1 MLKKEL
7 SRVAPDYR
15 RMVAAAENCRS
26 EILPLYE
33 HNVSCKIIDEL
44 AGSDV
49 CGRMESGDFDAA
61 FAAYGEFFRLA
72 GYDVVTF
79 EYCIGAAMPPG
90 GALRGG
96 MGPIQ
101 SRADLEAFPWEQIP
115 DRYWDL
121 AAPMFEAL
129 GRRMPYGMKAIGGV
143 GNGAF
148 ELAEDLVGLQYL
160 PFLEADDPEA
170 HAELYRRIGD
180 LMETIWT
187 RFLKEFGELYCVC
200 RIGDDLGFRSSLL
213 TMPDTVRQLVIPQY
227 KRVIDRVHAA
237 GKPFLLHCCG
247 CIFEVMD
254 DLIAAG
260 IDAKH
265 SNEDAI
271 APFERWI
278 HDYSDRI
285 GLFGGIDMDFIVSR
299 SPEEIRRKIDA
310 EAPRFRDLANGF
322 AIGTGNSIPDYV
334 PAENYLAML
343 EAVNA
348 YRDSLSQR

>member
-101 SRADLEAFPWEQIP
+101 SPGGSRSVSVGADSGPL
-115 DRYWDL
+115 
-121 AAPMFEAL
+121 L
-129 GRRMPYGMKAIGGV
+129 GSGRTDVRSARPARMPYGMKAIGGV

-148 ELAEDLVGLQYL
+148 ELAEDLVGCSTCRSWKLTI
-160 PFLEADDPEA
+160 P
-170 HAELYRRIGD
+170 R
-180 LMETIWT
+180 LMPSSTGESET
-187 RFLKEFGELYCVC
+187 
-200 RIGDDLGFRSSLL
+200 
-213 TMPDTVRQLVIPQY
+213 
-227 KRVIDRVHAA
+227 
-237 GKPFLLHCCG
+237 
-247 CIFEVMD
+247 
-254 DLIAAG
+254 
-260 IDAKH
+260 
-265 SNEDAI
+265 
-271 APFERWI
+271 
-278 HDYSDRI
+278 
-285 GLFGGIDMDFIVSR
+285 
-299 SPEEIRRKIDA
+299 
-310 EAPRFRDLANGF
+310 
-322 AIGTGNSIPDYV
+322 
-334 PAENYLAML
+334 
-343 EAVNA
+343 
-348 YRDSLSQR
+348 

>member
-101 SRADLEAFPWEQIP
+101 SP
-115 DRYWDL
+115 
-121 AAPMFEAL
+121 
-129 GRRMPYGMKAIGGV
+129 GG
-143 GNGAF
+143 
-148 ELAEDLVGLQYL
+148 
-160 PFLEADDPEA
+160 
-170 HAELYRRIGD
+170 
-180 LMETIWT
+180 
-187 RFLKEFGELYCVC
+187 
-200 RIGDDLGFRSSLL
+200 
-213 TMPDTVRQLVIPQY
+213 
-227 KRVIDRVHAA
+227 
-237 GKPFLLHCCG
+237 
-247 CIFEVMD
+247 
-254 DLIAAG
+254 
-260 IDAKH
+260 
-265 SNEDAI
+265 
-271 APFERWI
+271 
-278 HDYSDRI
+278 
-285 GLFGGIDMDFIVSR
+285 SR
-299 SPEEIRRKIDA
+299 SVSVGADSGPLLGSGRTDVRSARPPDAVRHEGDRRRRERRLRTRPKISSGCSTCRSWKLTI
-310 EAPRFRDLANGF
+310 PRLMPSS
-322 AIGTGNSIPDYV
+322 TGES
-334 PAENYLAML
+334 ET
-343 EAVNA
+343 
-348 YRDSLSQR
+348 